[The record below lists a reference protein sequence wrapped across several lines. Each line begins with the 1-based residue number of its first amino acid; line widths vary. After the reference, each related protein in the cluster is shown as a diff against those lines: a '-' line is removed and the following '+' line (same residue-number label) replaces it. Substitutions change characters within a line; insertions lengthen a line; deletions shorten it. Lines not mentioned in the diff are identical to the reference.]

1 MEWAWPSVAPC
12 FSFWLARALEVPV
25 CIPLCTGV
33 ATQGCA
39 QLEHQLMQDAG
50 HAYPRGGGQM
60 LVFRSGAGNLDIHYW
75 GGGAGGLM
83 QLWLSNLQRAVDPPF
98 HVSDEIG

>member
-1 MEWAWPSVAPC
+1 
-12 FSFWLARALEVPV
+12 
-25 CIPLCTGV
+25 
-33 ATQGCA
+33 
-39 QLEHQLMQDAG
+39 
-50 HAYPRGGGQM
+50 M
-60 LVFRSGAGNLDIHYW
+60 LVFRSGAGNLDFHYW